1 MRIVPEEDDSVFGNA
16 QINLNGIC
24 ATFVKGRSD
33 LKKRKRNTVIPIT
46 F

>member
-16 QINLNGIC
+16 QINLNGIG

-33 LKKRKRNTVIPIT
+33 FKKEKETVIPIT